1 MRFFILLSM
10 GAALQLTRMWG
21 TTRQDPTLA
30 IEEEEAFEE
39 VSLVEKRVAPLTK
52 TEPISPERF
61 KSLHA
66 EARKGYFNPTR
77 TTRIDPSS
85 AIDQEEAY
93 ESVSL
98 FEKKV
103 KPLTQK

>member
-1 MRFFILLSM
+1 MRFVFVVGM
-10 GAALQLTRMWG
+10 VAALTHLYG
-21 TTRQDPTLA
+21 TTRSDPTLA
-30 IEEEEAFEE
+30 VEEEAAFEE

-52 TEPISPERF
+52 TEPVTAERF
-61 KSLHA
+61 KALHD

-77 TTRIDPSS
+77 TTRIDPAS